1 MGNKYLKISSVFFL
15 IFQATTVFSQQ
26 TQKTD
31 EPAPLIPLVKLGEN
45 VQVKFGGFVRAEY
58 YFDSRETVGAVDDLF
73 SFFPENV
80 KKDPNSGDDMNA
92 VFRNN
97 LSSQATRFNA
107 LFTGPDVWK
116 AKSSSFL
123 EFDFTGGVAG
133 VGTSGA
139 GTSTGITNAV
149 GLRLRH
155 AWMKLS
161 WAKGD
166 LLVGKTWNP
175 MSEIPFPSVIG
186 LNTGI
191 PFRPFGRGDQVRYT
205 WKPNSTIN
213 VLAAAF
219 FQSEHKSFI
228 FSDAANT
235 TAGISNC
242 VDTRTNPIPDMHLQI
257 HFKTPSLFAGIISE
271 YKIVK
276 PATQTTGTGGIFNA
290 NTTISSY
297 ALGAFA
303 DYKKNLFNV
312 KASGLYGENLSEL
325 FQQGG
330 YAVKTVE
337 AVTGA
342 KTYTASNSVTSWLN
356 ITYGNKLMAGLFAG
370 YQKNLGFNDNILTA
384 ANGGAFLGRWQ
395 NVDHIYRVGPSLKYS
410 IGRLVLAAEVE
421 YNVAGY
427 GTIDYNNRGKVM
439 NSNDVSGVRG
449 TLATTFLF

>member
-1 MGNKYLKISSVFFL
+1 MENKYLKISLLLLSILPVTC
-15 IFQATTVFSQQ
+15 IFSQQ

-31 EPAPLIPLVKLGEN
+31 VPASLIPIVKLSEN

-80 KKDPNSGDDMNA
+80 KKDANSGDDLNA
-92 VFRNN
+92 VSRNN

-107 LFTGPDVWK
+107 LFTGPDVWN
-116 AKSSSFL
+116 AKSSSFF
-123 EFDFTGGVAG
+123 EFDFTGGGAG

-155 AWMKLS
+155 AWIKLS
-161 WAKGD
+161 WVKSD

-175 MSEIPFPSVIG
+175 LSEISFPSVIG

-191 PFRPFGRGDQVRYT
+191 PFRPFGRGDQLRFT
-205 WKPNSTIN
+205 WKPSSTIN
-213 VLAAAF
+213 VLAAALY
-219 FQSEHKSFI
+219 QSEHKSFI

-242 VDTRTNPIPDMHLQI
+242 ADTRSNPIPDLHVQI
-257 HFKTPSLFAGIISE
+257 HFKTPALFAGIVSE
-271 YKIVK
+271 YKVVK
-276 PATQTTGTGGIFNA
+276 PATQTTGTVGVYNA

-297 ALGAFA
+297 AVGAFA

-312 KASGLYGENLSEL
+312 KVGEMYGENLSEL

-330 YAVKTVE
+330 YAVKTLN
-337 AVTGA
+337 AVTGE
-342 KTYTASNSVTSWLN
+342 KTYSASNSVTSWLN
-356 ITYGNKLMAGLFAG
+356 ITYGTKLMAGLFGG
-370 YQKNLGFNDNILTA
+370 YQKNLGFNDNILSVT
-384 ANGGAFLGRWQ
+384 NGGAFLGRWQ

-427 GTIDYNNRGKVM
+427 GTVDYNNRGKVIHPT
-439 NSNDVSGVRG
+439 DVSGVRG
-449 TLATTFLF
+449 TLVTTFLF